1 VTSSRS
7 VAGTPRQGVASGRL
21 RQGDGTEHAATAS
34 ATPLMRASTA
44 LVDAWLTGSADSARR
59 AAGLAAAIPAPFWEP
74 RARSA
79 GRSASAT

>member
-1 VTSSRS
+1 
-7 VAGTPRQGVASGRL
+7 
-21 RQGDGTEHAATAS
+21 
-34 ATPLMRASTA
+34 MRASTA